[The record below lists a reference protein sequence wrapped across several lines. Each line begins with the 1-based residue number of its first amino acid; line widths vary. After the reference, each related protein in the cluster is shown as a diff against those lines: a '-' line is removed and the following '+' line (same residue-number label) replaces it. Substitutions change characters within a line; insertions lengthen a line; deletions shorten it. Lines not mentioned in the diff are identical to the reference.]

1 MNRLP
6 LRTGGLALTMLLT
19 ALSAMPAARADEAAL
34 AALEKAREGFVAQW
48 LKTPLSIRKAF
59 FVAKPAGGF
68 GMYEK
73 RPDSVFKPGEK
84 LLVYAE
90 PVGYRW
96 GKADGRH
103 VIAFSIDAALST
115 PSGNIL
121 WGKKN
126 FMKMGLSSHERN
138 TGFMASLTYNFTGLP
153 EGDYVLDTTMND
165 VVGGGKT
172 SFSLPFSVRK

>member
-1 MNRLP
+1 MIRLS
-6 LRTGGLALTMLLT
+6 LMAGIATLAMMTMT
-19 ALSAMPAARADEAAL
+19 AIPSAQADEAAL
-34 AALEKAREGFVAQW
+34 AALEKAREAFVAQW

-68 GMYEK
+68 GMYEQ

-96 GKADGRH
+96 GRADGRH

-115 PSGNIL
+115 TSGKIL
-121 WGKKN
+121 WGQKN

-138 TGFMASLTYNFTGLP
+138 TGFMAALTYNFTGLP
-153 EGDYVLDTTMND
+153 AGDYVLDTTMND
-165 VVGGGKT
+165 VVGGGKA